1 MKKYHLKSVAY
12 ILMAGLFAGC
22 SQTADLQAS
31 RASAKLTA
39 GTANL
44 AQFSDIPIPA
54 NASMNVGRSLILGAR
69 DGWIGRLVY
78 TTSHNPQQA
87 FEFYSR
93 EMPAFGWQEITRI
106 RSQVN
111 VLSYTRGDR
120 AATIQISSTTLG
132 GTEVDF
138 TISPLARGNTQGGPQ
153 GGTLGGAPPR

>member
-1 MKKYHLKSVAY
+1 MKIYHSKSISYFLFV
-12 ILMAGLFAGC
+12 GLLAGC

-31 RASAKLTA
+31 RASAKSTS
-39 GTANL
+39 GTPNL

-69 DGWIGRLVY
+69 DSWIGRLVY
-78 TTSHNPQQA
+78 STSFNSQQA

-138 TISPLARGNTQGGPQ
+138 TISPLAQGQSQSGVKGGVISGPS
-153 GGTLGGAPPR
+153 LR

>member
-1 MKKYHLKSVAY
+1 VVF
-12 ILMAGLFAGC
+12 AGLLAGC
-22 SQTADLQAS
+22 AQTADLQAS
-31 RASAKLTA
+31 RANPKSTA

-78 TTSHNPQQA
+78 TTSYNPQQA

-93 EMPAFGWQEITRI
+93 EMPGFGWQEITRI

-111 VLSYTRGDR
+111 VLTYTRGER
-120 AATIQISSTTLG
+120 AATVQISHTTLG

-138 TISPLARGNTQGGPQ
+138 TISPLARGGAQGGTQGGIDTGP
-153 GGTLGGAPPR
+153 LSR